1 MVREHGGELQ
11 LAVIRPRGKLVLA
24 LPKGHVNPE
33 EKPEDA
39 ACREVFEETGLRAR
53 LDRHLGDIRYFYQ
66 FRGKRIFK
74 TVSFFLFWYE
84 SGTVDD
90 LDPSMRVEVD
100 QAKWIP
106 LANAHRVIAYR
117 GEKEMVMKA
126 QTILG
131 ATSRPKP
138 SPAG

>member
-11 LAVIRPRGKLVLA
+11 LVVIRPRGKTVLA

-33 EKPEDA
+33 EKAEDA
-39 ACREVFEETGLRAR
+39 ARREVLEETGIHAR

-66 FRGKRIFK
+66 FRGRRIFK

-106 LANAHRVIAYR
+106 LVHAHRVIAYR
-117 GEKEMVMKA
+117 GEKDMVIKA
-126 QTILG
+126 QSILG
-131 ATSRPKP
+131 VSAKPKSSTST
-138 SPAG
+138 

>member
-39 ACREVFEETGLRAR
+39 ACREVLEETGLRVR

-117 GEKEMVMKA
+117 GEKEMVIKA
-126 QTILG
+126 QAILG